1 MHKHEGRCHRGQR
14 YGDLLELEPEAVVG
28 HHNIRNC
35 LLRACVVHALNL
47 WAISSP
53 QPLSTKSVKQ
63 GLSQEHHVGPH
74 ELRVIY

>member
-35 LLRACVVHALNL
+35 LLRA
-47 WAISSP
+47 
-53 QPLSTKSVKQ
+53 
-63 GLSQEHHVGPH
+63 
-74 ELRVIY
+74 